1 MTEWRKVR
9 LGDCCEITS
18 SKRIFYNEYVE
29 SGVPFYRSKEIIE
42 KAKGDTISTP
52 LFISHARFKEIQE
65 SFGAPQKRDL
75 LLTAVGSL
83 GIPYLINDSNP
94 FYFKDGNLIWF
105 KSFNGDLNSE
115 FLYYWFKTRSAF
127 QMLDKIA
134 IGSAQKALTISSIK
148 QISIEIPARDIQ
160 DRIVTVLSRYD
171 ALIENY
177 QRQIKLIE
185 EAAQRLY
192 KEWFVDLRFPGHQS
206 TSIINNLP
214 QSWQKKTVEECLI
227 FHGNGGWGKD
237 SHTGKYEHPG
247 KVIRGTD
254 IEDIKT
260 GRYSD
265 LPLRFHTDNDIKKR
279 TLKKNDLVFELSNG
293 NINNIGRCLLID
305 DIILNNT
312 GDNTICA
319 SFCKLLRPIDRLHAL
334 MLYWEIQDMQTSGR
348 MLPLKKQG
356 ANGINNF
363 DFDGFLSHVL
373 LIPAD
378 ESLISPLEIITRRI
392 GRIQGEIALLRE
404 ARDRLL
410 PKLMSSE
417 IDV

>member
-1 MTEWRKVR
+1 MTEWRKVK
-9 LGDCCEITS
+9 LGDYCEITS

-52 LFISHARFKEIQE
+52 LFISHARFEEIKE

-105 KSFNGDLNSE
+105 KSFNDDLNSE

-177 QRQIKLIE
+177 QRQIKLLE

-192 KEWFVDLRFPGHQS
+192 KEWFVDLRFPGHQT
-206 TSIINNLP
+206 TSPN
-214 QSWQKKTVEECLI
+214 
-227 FHGNGGWGKD
+227 
-237 SHTGKYEHPG
+237 PG
-247 KVIRGTD
+247 KRKNSLKSSPMRLVVVGGLMITQ
-254 IEDIKT
+254 IKV
-260 GRYSD
+260 
-265 LPLRFHTDNDIKKR
+265 LFPLMS
-279 TLKKNDLVFELSNG
+279 FEALIWKDFKMVRSQA
-293 NINNIGRCLLID
+293 CLLG
-305 DIILNNT
+305 II
-312 GDNTICA
+312 
-319 SFCKLLRPIDRLHAL
+319 
-334 MLYWEIQDMQTSGR
+334 
-348 MLPLKKQG
+348 
-356 ANGINNF
+356 
-363 DFDGFLSHVL
+363 
-373 LIPAD
+373 
-378 ESLISPLEIITRRI
+378 
-392 GRIQGEIALLRE
+392 
-404 ARDRLL
+404 
-410 PKLMSSE
+410 
-417 IDV
+417 